1 MSKATQERFTAMSRI
16 GCIVCRVFHNTRS
29 DAHIHHL
36 SGLKYRGMGMKA
48 RDDHTIPLC
57 PTHHQYG
64 TKAIPSVHLQPK
76 IFAERY
82 GTQEE
87 LLEMTNKMLEAA
99 R

>member
-1 MSKATQERFTAMSRI
+1 MTKATKERFDAMARI
-16 GCIVCRVFHNTRS
+16 GCIVCRVFHNERT

-36 SGLKYRGMGMKA
+36 SGIKYRGMGMKA
-48 RDDHTIPLC
+48 DDEHTIPLC

-64 TKAIPSVHLQPK
+64 SRFYPSVHGQPK

-87 LLEMTNKMLEAA
+87 LLEMTNKLIEAA